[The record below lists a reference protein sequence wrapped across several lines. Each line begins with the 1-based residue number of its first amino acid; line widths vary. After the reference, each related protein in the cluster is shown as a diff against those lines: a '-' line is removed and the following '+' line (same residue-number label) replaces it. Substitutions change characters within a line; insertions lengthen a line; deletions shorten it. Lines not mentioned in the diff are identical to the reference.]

1 MSAPLPSKGPH
12 QRRARLGILRGIV
25 RLARGRADG
34 LAQFGDT
41 RQAFLASLFPLI
53 AFPLL
58 GEVLV
63 ALRGGTPSLA
73 DLLAT
78 LCALLA
84 PPVLSFSLA
93 RYWGREALWP
103 RFATA
108 FNWCQ
113 WAIPAIAFLLLMV
126 VSLLIALGVPQD
138 AASHLWI
145 LGLAGYGVW
154 LHWFLARHALNLTAI
169 RAVVLVVVV
178 NAATVALVVG
188 PLLIAGQMEPAE
200 RSGG

>member
-1 MSAPLPSKGPH
+1 MSGPV
-12 QRRARLGILRGIV
+12 RRPRFATLRGIA
-25 RLARGRADG
+25 RLACGRAEG

-58 GEVLV
+58 GELLV
-63 ALRGGTPSLA
+63 AMRGDVPSLT

-84 PPVLSFSLA
+84 PPVLSFSIA
-93 RYWGREALWP
+93 RRWGREALWP

-113 WAIPAIAFLLLMV
+113 WAIPAIAFLLLLA
-126 VSLLIALGVPQD
+126 VSLLIALGVPNE
-138 AASHLWI
+138 AAGHLWI
-145 LGLAGYGVW
+145 LSLAGYGVW
-154 LHWFLARHALNLTAI
+154 LHWFLARRALNLSVI
-169 RAVVLVVVV
+169 RAVVLVVLV

-188 PLLIAGQMEPAE
+188 PLLIARLAEPSE
-200 RSGG
+200 RLGG

>member
-1 MSAPLPSKGPH
+1 VSGGPTV
-12 QRRARLGILRGIV
+12 RRPRLNVLLGIV
-25 RLARGRADG
+25 RLACGRADG

-41 RQAFLASLFPLI
+41 RQAFIASLLPLI

-63 ALRGGTPSLA
+63 AMHGGAASLI

-78 LCALLA
+78 ICALLA
-84 PPVLSFSLA
+84 PPVLSFSFA
-93 RYWGREALWP
+93 RRWGREALWP

-113 WAIPAIAFLLLMV
+113 WAIPAVAVLLLLG
-126 VSLLIALGVPQD
+126 VSLLIALGVPNE
-138 AASHLWI
+138 AAGHLWI

-154 LHWFLARHALNLTAI
+154 LHWFLARRALDLTI
-169 RAVVLVVVV
+169 GRAVLLVVAV
-178 NAATVALVVG
+178 NAGTVAMVVG
-188 PLLIAGQMEPAE
+188 PILIANLAEP
-200 RSGG
+200 SGRFGG

>member
-1 MSAPLPSKGPH
+1 MSGPV
-12 QRRARLGILRGIV
+12 RRPRFAILRGIA
-25 RLARGRADG
+25 RLACGRAEG

-58 GEVLV
+58 GELLV
-63 ALRGGTPSLA
+63 AMRGDVPSLT

-84 PPVLSFSLA
+84 PPVLSFSIA
-93 RYWGREALWP
+93 RRWGREALWP

-113 WAIPAIAFLLLMV
+113 WAIPAIAFLLLLA
-126 VSLLIALGVPQD
+126 VSLLIALGVPNE
-138 AASHLWI
+138 AAGHLWI
-145 LGLAGYGVW
+145 LSLAGYGVW
-154 LHWFLARHALNLTAI
+154 LHWFLARRALNLSVI
-169 RAVVLVVVV
+169 RAVVLVVLV

-188 PLLIAGQMEPAE
+188 PLLIARLAEPSE
-200 RSGG
+200 RLGG

>member
-1 MSAPLPSKGPH
+1 MSDGLPAG
-12 QRRARLGILRGIV
+12 RRPFGILLGIA
-25 RLARGRADG
+25 RLARGRVDG
-34 LAQFGDT
+34 LAAFGDT
-41 RQAFLASLFPLI
+41 RRAFLASLLPLI
-53 AFPLL
+53 GFPVV

-63 ALRGGTPSLA
+63 AIRGETPSLT

-93 RYWGREALWP
+93 HHWKRETLWP

-113 WAIPAIAFLLLMV
+113 WAVPVVAFLLLLAM
-126 VSLLIALGVPQD
+126 SLLIAIGVPND
-138 AASHLWI
+138 AAGHLWI
-145 LGLAGYGVW
+145 LGVAGYGLW
-154 LHWFLARHALNLTAI
+154 LHWFLARNALHLSVL
-169 RAVVLVVVV
+169 RAMALVILV

-188 PLLIAGQMEPAE
+188 PLLISGALQPAG
-200 RSGG
+200 RLGG

>member
-1 MSAPLPSKGPH
+1 MSGRAPGKRPRLNVL
-12 QRRARLGILRGIV
+12 LGIA

-41 RQAFLASLFPLI
+41 RQAFLASLLPLI

-63 ALRGGTPSLA
+63 AMRGEAPSLT

-93 RYWGREALWP
+93 RLWGREALWP

-113 WAIPAIAFLLLMV
+113 WAIPVIAFLLLLA
-126 VSLLIALGVPQD
+126 VSLLIALGVPNE
-138 AASHLWI
+138 AAGHLWI
-145 LGLAGYGVW
+145 LALAGYGVW
-154 LHWFLARHALNLTAI
+154 LHWFLARRALDLSVI
-169 RAVVLVVVV
+169 RAVALVVLV
-178 NAATVALVVG
+178 NAATVAMVIG
-188 PLLIAGQMEPAE
+188 PLLIARFAEPSE
-200 RSGG
+200 RLGG